1 MTFPADGSVEST
13 AARARRRKP
22 TARREQLVL
31 LDRPSQSSTMPAI
44 LLTGASRGLGLSVLT
59 LLLRS
64 PSLNAAGRAPPSVV
78 TISRSLPAELEAL
91 AAEFPERLVCV
102 QGDVVDKSVNVDA
115 VGKAVERFG
124 GLEAVILNAGV
135 LDPLGKLADVDIVRP
150 LGCSVPFSLKPPAL
164 TPYRDSGRRQKAL

>member
-1 MTFPADGSVEST
+1 
-13 AARARRRKP
+13 
-22 TARREQLVL
+22 
-31 LDRPSQSSTMPAI
+31 MPAI

-64 PSLNAAGRAPPSVV
+64 PSLNAGRPPAVV

-91 AAEFPERLVCV
+91 AKEFPDRLVCV
-102 QGDVVDKSVNVDA
+102 QGDVADKAVSVEA

-135 LDPLGKLADVDIVRP
+135 LDPLGKLADVDIVRSPSP
-150 LGCSVPFSLKPPAL
+150 LPLLAFPLQRSHK
-164 TPYRDSGRRQKAL
+164 R